1 MTRDRGTHCFVRD
14 RRGAVAVMT
23 AIAMTAFIGVAAI
36 VIDGGVLFWKSNRM
50 QAAVDAA
57 ALSAT
62 FNLSSPA
69 TSAAAALSGNG
80 ISGVTPTVTAGVY
93 TADPSV
99 ASASRFVASTTSP
112 NAVQVTAATT
122 SPVFFGRIFT
132 SSSTLPIQV
141 SATAARVDLAGLTA
155 GTTLLTVDSTQ
166 AAILNSLIGGL
177 LGTSLSL
184 SVASWSGLLNTTIT
198 AAQLL
203 PALATQA
210 GLSAGSTYGQLASA
224 KLTVGQIA
232 KAAVSALAAGGT
244 TTGATVTA
252 LNSLVSASSAVTIPL
267 SSLINVAASNFA
279 WKNEPVGGSLASA
292 LNAQIDLYT
301 LLSDAAQLVNN
312 GATAISLSPS
322 FSLLNLAS
330 LSVQVAIGQPSTST
344 PYLAFSP
351 VGTTVHTAQVRLA
364 FSISLGT
371 LNVPI
376 VATLAPVNILL
387 PVYIEAASGT
397 ATLSAISCSINS
409 STGASSGTAKVAAT
423 TGLATTYLGVVNS
436 GFSDFSKSPT
446 VSPATLANVLNLL
459 SVTLYAGPVQFLSG
473 TSTLTFTQAMIN
485 AGTAQTV
492 SSTNTSSLNSAFNN
506 QNILTVNVL
515 GAPLLNLS
523 VLSLVFNALSPI
535 FGVLDQVVADLL
547 GALGIRL
554 GAMDVT
560 VTGVHCGVPVLVR

>member
-1 MTRDRGTHCFVRD
+1 
-14 RRGAVAVMT
+14 MT

-184 SVASWSGLLNTTIT
+184 SVASWGGLLNTTIT

-232 KAAVSALAAGGT
+232 KAAIAALAAGGT

-267 SSLINVAASNFA
+267 SSLINVAASDFA

-330 LSVQVAIGQPSTST
+330 LNVQVAIGQPSTST

-409 STGASSGTAKVAAT
+409 STGASSGTVKVAAT